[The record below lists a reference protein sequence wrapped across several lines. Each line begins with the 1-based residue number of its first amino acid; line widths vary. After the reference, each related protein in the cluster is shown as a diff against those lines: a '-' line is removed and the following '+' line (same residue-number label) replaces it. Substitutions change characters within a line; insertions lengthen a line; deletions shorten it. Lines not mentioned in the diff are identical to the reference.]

1 MNDTTMNTPNASQSA
16 DTDPRQ
22 ALGADALDEANR
34 RASPRIAVASG
45 FSPGL
50 AAGVCGIALL
60 GVFTFSSLSAQ
71 RTTAQSSQQALA
83 AAPGNSAMTP
93 GARPAQ
99 NPNIIP
105 VGPPDP
111 TPVLQKSGPPSSAMN
126 TPDYAPN
133 YGAMPRGAAFNAM
146 ATGPAPIDPRV
157 AARLQSPTLV
167 VDLSKTAAAAN
178 AAAAEAGNPMKNGA
192 QGLGRTISGEERS
205 IARAGQLGNT
215 SHLVPEGT
223 VVAGTL
229 ETAINSDLP
238 GHVRAVVSRDVMG
251 FDGRLVLIPK
261 GSRLVGQYQSGL
273 AVGQSRTF
281 IVWERLIRPDGV
293 SVALASPGTDSL
305 GRAGVSGKVDNH
317 FMRRFGAAV
326 LLSVIE
332 AGGRAAAASNGNFVI
347 AGGAGNAASAAGAG
361 LQNDLS
367 IPPTIKVRQGTAI
380 RIFLNRDLDFSSLYS
395 SKR

>member
-1 MNDTTMNTPNASQSA
+1 MIDAPMNIQNTSQAA
-16 DTDPRQ
+16 DIDPRQ

-60 GVFTFSSLSAQ
+60 AVFTFSSLSAQ
-71 RTTAQSSQQALA
+71 RTTAQSAQQNVA
-83 AAPGNSAMTP
+83 AVPGASTIAPG
-93 GARPAQ
+93 AQ
-99 NPNIIP
+99 PVRNPNIIP
-105 VGPPDP
+105 VGPPDQA
-111 TPVLQKSGPPSSAMN
+111 PVLQKPGPPSSPMN
-126 TPDYAPN
+126 TPNYAPN
-133 YGAMPRGAAFNAM
+133 YGSVVPPGAM
-146 ATGPAPIDPRV
+146 ATGPVPIDPRI
-157 AARLQSPTLV
+157 AARLQSPALV

-332 AGGRAAAASNGNFVI
+332 AGGRAAAGRNGSIVI
-347 AGGAGNAASAAGAG
+347 AGGAGNATSAVGAG
-361 LQNDLS
+361 LQNDLN
-367 IPPTIKVRQGTAI
+367 IPPTIKVKQGTAI